1 MELDSSNLKKVLE
14 EPEIE
19 YIFIVELLDR
29 AMNRILYLYVKIESK
44 SSAAA

>member
-14 EPEIE
+14 ELEIE
-19 YIFIVELLDR
+19 YRFIVELLDR
-29 AMNRILYLYVKIESK
+29 AMYRILLLYVKIENK

>member
-19 YIFIVELLDR
+19 YKFIVELLDR
-29 AMNRILYLYVKIESK
+29 AMNRILLLHVKIERKRSVG
-44 SSAAA
+44 A